1 VADLPWQGRPAR
13 LVLHT
18 RRWVYPNAACAR
30 RIFTERLPEV
40 VAPYGR
46 RTVRLALVIEAIALA
61 LGGEGGARIL
71 AALGL
76 TISPDTLLCTIRAA
90 TRPAAPPPRVVGI
103 DDWSWRRGRRFGTI
117 LVDLERHAVIDLL
130 PDRAVDSLVRWLER
144 QPQVMVIAR
153 DRGGVYAEAATK
165 GAPQATQVADRW
177 HLLHN
182 LAEGLEECLLHHRTA
197 LRDAALQGDAAQQAQ
212 AAPDVPSPAV
222 GSAASDGSAPGPLT
236 PTRPRLGQQRAAEAS
251 RPRHERVVEQ
261 YQAIRRLHAAGAD
274 VADIARRVGVSRR
287 TVYRYRDLSGP
298 PDPPRPRRSRRLLS
312 PYEPY
317 LLRRWQAGCHNGM
330 RLYRELREQ
339 GYAYGAS
346 NVMRFVAQLR
356 RDEAAGQ
363 PAGTSRRTAAAQAPT
378 ARQVAGLFLRR
389 PADLEPDQ
397 QAYLDCLQAA
407 NAGVATAYRL
417 TQTFAAMVRERGGEQ
432 LDTWLAEAEGSDVGA
447 LRRFAQG
454 LRKDLAAV
462 RAGLT
467 ERWSNGPT
475 EGFVH
480 KLKLVKRQAYRR
492 AGFAVLRQR
501 VGRAI

>member
-1 VADLPWQGRPAR
+1 VADLPWQGLPVR
-13 LVLHT
+13 LVLRT
-18 RRWVYPNAACAR
+18 RRWVCSNATCSR
-30 RIFTERLPEV
+30 RIFTERLPGV
-40 VAPYGR
+40 VAPYAR
-46 RTVRLALVIEAIALA
+46 RTVRLAVVVEAIALA

-71 AALGL
+71 AALGIV
-76 TISPDTLLCTIRAA
+76 ISPDTLLDMIRGAA
-90 TRPAAPPPRVVGI
+90 RPAAPPPQILGI

-130 PDRAVDSLVRWLER
+130 PDRAVDSVVRWLER
-144 QPQVMVIAR
+144 QPQITVIAR

-182 LAEGLEECLLHHRTA
+182 LAEVLEEFLLHHRAA
-197 LRDAALQGDAAQQAQ
+197 LRDAARPVDAAQTPPG
-212 AAPDVPSPAV
+212 APDAASTAS
-222 GSAASDGSAPGPLT
+222 SAAGDASTPGPLT
-236 PTRPRLGQQRAAEAS
+236 PTPPRLGQQRAEQTS
-251 RPRHERVVEQ
+251 RRRHERLVEQ

-287 TVYRYRDLSGP
+287 TVYRYRDLLEP
-298 PDPPRPRRSRRLLS
+298 PEPPRPRRSRRLLT

-317 LLRRWQAGCHNGM
+317 LLRRWQEGCHNGM
-330 RLYRELREQ
+330 RLYREIREQ
-339 GYAYGAS
+339 GYAFGAS

-363 PAGTSRRTAAAQAPT
+363 PPGASGRAAAAPVPT

-389 PADLEPDQ
+389 PTELDLEQ
-397 QAYLDCLQAA
+397 QAYLDRLQGAHAA
-407 NAGVATAYRL
+407 VATAYRL
-417 TQTFAAMVRERGGEQ
+417 TQAFAAMVRERGGEQ
-432 LDTWLAEAEGSDVGA
+432 LDDWLAEAEGGDVAA
-447 LRRFAQG
+447 LRRFAKG
-454 LRKDLAAV
+454 LRKDQAAV

-480 KLKLVKRQAYRR
+480 KLKLVKRQAYGR

-501 VGRAI
+501 VVRAA